1 MLQDRQQQVRS
12 YFQGRI
18 SECTRR
24 ERELAADDR
33 GDEAV
38 FARVQANV
46 FQIFQTV
53 FNRVMAMEE
62 EKRAGALFLQ
72 KLEQIPQAWRDS
84 YGAASEYGQSE
95 KMHLEAVKLE
105 AASEIKDAFL
115 RIWGDTD
122 DGS

>member
-1 MLQDRQQQVRS
+1 MQHDQQQVHA
-12 YFQGRI
+12 YFQRRI
-18 SECTRR
+18 LECTRR

-38 FARVQANV
+38 FARVQTNV

-53 FNRVMAMEE
+53 FHRVMAMEDE
-62 EKRAGALFLQ
+62 EKAGALFLQ
-72 KLEQIPQAWRDS
+72 KLAQIPQAWRDAYETAS
-84 YGAASEYGQSE
+84 GYGKSER
-95 KMHLEAVKLE
+95 MHLEAVKLE
-105 AASEIKDAFL
+105 TAAEIRDAFL